1 MIRTRVKKI
10 LRDIWSR
17 KARTLLVSI
26 SIFIGVFG
34 TITLFTMGDLLVRQ
48 LEKDLDKNKLGMIR
62 TYLATNPGAE
72 VDNEALLSTLRGL
85 PDVTVAEGQAVYP
98 LFWKKEG
105 QEEFESSTIFSYS
118 EPFEEIQLEPTRLE
132 EGRFP
137 QPGQKE
143 LVIERRFA
151 EKYDLGIGDTITVR
165 VLSQVNGEG
174 VPEEP
179 WTIVGTVFFPYA
191 YQGLNTVLPQDS
203 VFATYEDAQYIAD
216 FTGFSSIYVR
226 YKDFKTA
233 KAQEQAFIGTIAS
246 SSEYI
251 PVFSFTED
259 PDKNSIISFARTSGS
274 VLASLA
280 LLALLV
286 SGFLV
291 LNVITAIVTEQKN
304 QIGVMKSVGASRM
317 DTFFMY
323 SGIALVY
330 GIIGVIPGVI
340 LGIPMGFFAAQG
352 LAESSNSHIDAF
364 GTSTRAIVLGIGMG
378 LLVPVLAS
386 LLPVF
391 NGTRVRIIDAI
402 TDLGISSRYGY
413 GPLARLAA
421 LLPIPVNMRQGISNV
436 LRKKGRMAL
445 TGFALTLAAGAFMGV
460 FAVFTSVNTVLND
473 FFNTYEYHFSVMPN
487 DASDTAAAEGLVLN
501 NLEGLRSRGEG
512 LGIAIKIEGYDKEY
526 DPATGPPALFASG
539 YDPEDE
545 PFHLKLVDGSLLTG
559 ATQEILI
566 SRSIADAMDK
576 GIGDTLTIHAGGR
589 SGEYQIR
596 GIVSFPYDGVW
607 FDWRD
612 LAVLAG
618 FVDAN
623 GAPISAG
630 FLVEMDK
637 DDPTADEVEE
647 VLDEVNDVLLANG
660 ISASYGNIELFTE
673 SISEGVGVFR
683 LIFNF
688 AALLIALV
696 GAVGLLT
703 TLSMSV
709 FERQKEIGV
718 MRSIGAGSTTIIGQ
732 FLTEGLV
739 VGFMAWLVGLPMSYF
754 LSAAL
759 IDSLNLGDEYKLE
772 YPLIA
777 VVIGFVGIMVITTIA
792 SIWPSIAAARKTV
805 SDILRYQ

>member
-1 MIRTRVKKI
+1 MIRTRVRKI

-17 KARTLLVSI
+17 KARTLLVSV

-34 TITLFTMGDLLVRQ
+34 TVTLFTMGDLLVRQ

-85 PDVTVAEGQAVYP
+85 PDVTVVEGQAVYP
-98 LFWKKEG
+98 MFWKKDGEDD
-105 QEEFESSTIFSYS
+105 FESSSMFAYS
-118 EPFEEIQLEPTRLE
+118 EPFGEIQLEPMRLE

-137 QPGQKE
+137 ETGNRE
-143 LVIERRFA
+143 LAVERRFA
-151 EKYDLGIGDTITVR
+151 EKYNLDIGDSMTVR
-165 VLSQVNGEG
+165 ILSQVNGEG
-174 VPEEP
+174 APEET

-203 VFATYEDAQYIAD
+203 LFASYEDAQYITD
-216 FTGFSSIYVR
+216 FTGFSSVYVR
-226 YKDFKTA
+226 YKDFQTA
-233 KAQEQAFIGTIAS
+233 KAQESAFVGTIAS
-246 SSEYI
+246 TSDYI
-251 PVFSFTED
+251 PVFTYTED
-259 PDKNSIISFARTSGS
+259 PEKNSLISFARTSGN

-280 LLALLV
+280 MLALLV

-304 QIGVMKSVGASRM
+304 QIGVMKSVGASRW

-323 SGIALVY
+323 SGVALFY
-330 GIIGVIPGVI
+330 GIIGVIPGVL

-352 LAESSNSHIDAF
+352 LAASSNSFIDEF
-364 GTSTRAIVLGIGMG
+364 GISTRAIVLGIGMG

-402 TDLGISSRYGY
+402 TDLGISGRYGH
-413 GPLARLAA
+413 GPLARLVS
-421 LLPIPVNMRQGISNV
+421 LLPIPINIRQGLSNV

-445 TGFALTLAAGAFMGV
+445 TGIALTLAAGAFMGV
-460 FAVFTSVNTVLND
+460 FAVFTSVNTVLNN
-473 FFNTYEYHFSVMPN
+473 FFNTYEYHFSVSPN
-487 DASDTAAAEGLVLN
+487 NVSDTEKAESLVLN
-501 NLEGLRSRGEG
+501 EFEGLISRGDGIG
-512 LGIAIKIEGYDKEY
+512 LAIKIDGYDKEY
-526 DPATGPPALFASG
+526 DPATGPPALFANG
-539 YDPEDE
+539 YEPEAQ
-545 PFHLKLVDGSLLTG
+545 PFTLKMADGSELTD
-559 ATQEILI
+559 AADEVLI

-576 GIGDTLTIHAGGR
+576 GVGDTLTIHAGGR
-589 SGEYQIR
+589 SGEYTIR
-596 GIVSFPYDGVW
+596 GIVSYPFDGVW
-607 FDWRD
+607 FHWRD
-612 LAVLAG
+612 LAELAG
-618 FVDAN
+618 FVDAQGN
-623 GAPISAG
+623 PISAG
-630 FLVEMDK
+630 FLVEMPE
-637 DDPTADEVEE
+637 DDPTADEVED
-647 VLDEVNDVLLANG
+647 VVNDVNEVLIQNG
-660 ISASYGNIELFTE
+660 ISAAYGNIELFTE

-718 MRSIGAGSTTIIGQ
+718 MRSIGAGSGTIIGQ

-739 VGFMAWLVGLPMSYF
+739 VGFMAWLVGLPLSYF
-754 LSAAL
+754 LSLVL